1 MNKFG
6 EWRVGEHGPLQKLEA
21 NLWRVE
27 GEVGGTKLRRVMTLA
42 KLADGGLLVHN
53 AIAMTEW
60 QMQEVEAW
68 GPVRYIVV
76 PNAYHRLD
84 CARFKR
90 RYPKAAIVTPKGAV
104 KRVREMTP
112 VDLTFDEFPSDE
124 NVELRHLAGTRDAEG
139 VLTVHHEVGSSVVLN
154 DLVFNMPHV
163 GGGVGWFLRYV
174 TRSTGGPVISRVARL
189 LVVHD
194 KSAIVRELD
203 ALADIPGLKRVI
215 VSHHEVIDE
224 KPAEVLKSL
233 ARSL

>member
-6 EWRVGEHGPLQKLEA
+6 EWRVGEHGPLQKLEE

-27 GEVGGTKLRRVMTLA
+27 GEVAGTKLRRVMALV
-42 KLADGGLLVHN
+42 KMADGGVLVHN

-68 GPVRYIVV
+68 GPLRYIVV

-90 RYPKAAIVTPKGAV
+90 RYPKAAIVAPKAAV
-104 KRVREMTP
+104 KRVREMAP

-124 NVELRHLAGTRDAEG
+124 NVKLRHLAGTRDAEG
-139 VLTVHHEVGSSVVLN
+139 VLTVHHELGSSVVLN

-163 GGGVGWFLRYV
+163 GGAMGWFLRYA
-174 TRSTGGPVISRVARL
+174 TRSTGGPVISRVSRL
-189 LVVHD
+189 LVIHD
-194 KSAIVRELD
+194 KAAIVRELQ
-203 ALADIPGLKRVI
+203 ALADIPQLKRVI
-215 VSHHEVIDE
+215 VSHHQIIDE
-224 KPAEVLKSL
+224 EPGEVSRSL